1 MSIRLMNAAV
11 VAGLVVAGGLP
22 AIAAASAA
30 TQPIASS
37 SHAPSASR
45 STATSPLLKQ
55 AVAAYATYVDHNIA
69 SLISHTKTFCASVDM
84 GKVKSAER
92 RYPHARVY
100 YERIEPVAAIWGNL
114 DTQIDGRWQNPV
126 TNRKDFIGFHRIEQ
140 LLWTDKTT
148 TGATALCRGLIQHE
162 RQLKALV
169 SKVKYRPIQL
179 ASGATDLIDEAST
192 SKITGEEE
200 RYSDVDF
207 VVFVANIQA
216 AQEVVKLFTPY
227 LNHGYT
233 NVETHIA
240 STHAAVMKLLKKY
253 QRTPGY
259 DHTGYAN
266 YRTVTNRERRAL
278 SGAVNAYAEALASL
292 TSAVSTPA

>member
-1 MSIRLMNAAV
+1 VKVR
-11 VAGLVVAGGLP
+11 
-22 AIAAASAA
+22 AIAAAVLVLAAGLTGLPASAA
-30 TQPIASS
+30 PTP
-37 SHAPSASR
+37 APSAH
-45 STATSPLLKQ
+45 PLLSR
-55 AVAAYATYVDHNIA
+55 AVATYVKYVDHNIA
-69 SLISHTKTFCASVDM
+69 GLISHTKTFCVSVDA
-84 GKVKSAER
+84 GRIKQAEL

-114 DTQIDGRWQNPV
+114 DAQIDGRWLNPV

-148 TGATALCRGLIQHE
+148 TGGPELCRGLLAHE
-162 RQLKALV
+162 RQLRALAG
-169 SKVKYRPIQL
+169 KLKYRPIQL

-200 RYSDVDF
+200 RYSNVDF
-207 VVFVANIQA
+207 VVFVANIAA

-233 NVETHIA
+233 NVEAHIA
-240 STHAAVMKLLKKY
+240 STHAAVMKLLAKY

-259 DHTGYAN
+259 DRTGYVN
-266 YRTVTNRERRAL
+266 YRAVTNKERRAL